1 MEAQSETATAEMRAA
16 KTLWPLFRRLT
27 SGETTE
33 RCLHPECVCRGIFR
47 PLRTINNSPRTR
59 GKLRTQFFLN
69 RSSTGLPPRMRTPKK
84 FFVAVTANSRD
95 GLTRAE
101 RLLSREMFTSLS
113 RTHLDNHI
121 TDRIAPVFASR
132 SFHVPLTAE
141 RPLDL
146 VIKSGYFA
154 PKADDLMCCRR
165 FICHVGYKSISS
177 VKSSSLLGA
186 SGRAIVA
193 LLALLC
199 VMPVAALAQGSPF
212 DTGFNAIQAL
222 FTGTIAK
229 VASLVAIV
237 IGGYG
242 FAHGEPGAK
251 KALAGVAA
259 GTGIAVLA
267 VNVLSWL
274 WGV

>member
-1 MEAQSETATAEMRAA
+1 MPRWSSVRFISQIQLVARSKWTRPTAT
-16 KTLWPLFRRLT
+16 
-27 SGETTE
+27 
-33 RCLHPECVCRGIFR
+33 
-47 PLRTINNSPRTR
+47 
-59 GKLRTQFFLN
+59 
-69 RSSTGLPPRMRTPKK
+69 
-84 FFVAVTANSRD
+84 
-95 GLTRAE
+95 
-101 RLLSREMFTSLS
+101 
-113 RTHLDNHI
+113 
-121 TDRIAPVFASR
+121 
-132 SFHVPLTAE
+132 
-141 RPLDL
+141 
-146 VIKSGYFA
+146 
-154 PKADDLMCCRR
+154 
-165 FICHVGYKSISS
+165 
-177 VKSSSLLGA
+177 
-186 SGRAIVA
+186 

-199 VMPVAALAQGSPF
+199 VMPVAALAPGSPF
-212 DTGFNAIQAL
+212 DTGFNAIQSL